1 MVILNEQ
8 SDRNGNVE
16 KSSSSTSI
24 EENSTGGQSIN
35 TRVIDLADSS
45 TSTRSSAADLV
56 DETPLLNDAT
66 TCESEQAPSSP
77 PLATTV
83 VSSEDGLSSNIPT
96 SAAASCGGVKRK
108 PTENSSSI
116 ESINDKTSRL
126 GLQTTAESAS
136 SAPQSPSVSSM
147 SSSSPSPP
155 STVDCSSYSSN
166 NVSAVVATTTTTT
179 TPSVPLS
186 MSATRE
192 KRIRKQKAY
201 DDDFLMFSPLPS
213 WQANHNLARADSNGF
228 LFFIC
233 LFSSRNQKVKCYF
246 YF

>member
-8 SDRNGNVE
+8 SDTNGNVE
-16 KSSSSTSI
+16 KSSSSTSTASASL
-24 EENSTGGQSIN
+24 EENTTRRQSIGVEN
-35 TRVIDLADSS
+35 TSVIDLAADSS

-56 DETPLLNDAT
+56 DETPLNDAT
-66 TCESEQAPSSP
+66 TCESEQVAQLSTPVVTTAVVASEDA
-77 PLATTV
+77 LALKIPRIV
-83 VSSEDGLSSNIPT
+83 SVSSG
-96 SAAASCGGVKRK
+96 GGVKRK
-108 PTENSSSI
+108 STENSSTI
-116 ESINDKTSRL
+116 ESINERTSRL
-126 GLQTTAESAS
+126 GLQTAVESAS

-166 NVSAVVATTTTTT
+166 NMSAVVASTTTTTTT
-179 TPSVPLS
+179 TPNVPLS
-186 MSATRE
+186 MSSTRE

-228 LFFIC
+228 LIFVI
-233 LFSSRNQKVKCYF
+233 
-246 YF
+246 